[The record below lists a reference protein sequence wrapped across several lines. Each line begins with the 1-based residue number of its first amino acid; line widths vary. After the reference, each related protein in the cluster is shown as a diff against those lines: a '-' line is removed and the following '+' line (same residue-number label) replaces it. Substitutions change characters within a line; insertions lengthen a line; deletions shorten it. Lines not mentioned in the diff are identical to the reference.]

1 MDVGADNFRFT
12 LDDPEMKARTIRWP
26 KTSELHLDSLDRYH
40 DADLYAL
47 TSFFGNDT
55 STQNIAKCVG
65 NVYGN
70 PGNDNATNNCVIQT
84 KRNLLYGYMCR
95 IALTQFNL
103 SYKVP
108 TVVAGYND
116 KINLVLQNGPT
127 ITYNLVTLPQG
138 YYNVETLR
146 AALQTALSGISLLGA
161 LTVTAP
167 ATQTAA
173 PTTFAQT
180 IRTGYTIATNTGGLG
195 ICLSL
200 FGPGSGYSTAI
211 TENIA
216 RTFRLIGVN
225 KPSFGYLDEN
235 AIPTAPPVAGQPSV
249 VPALPASSFTLG
261 VPNFRPTDYV
271 DIVSRSLTNYKDTK
285 DGNSSEAAPQ
295 PMARVWLTEYPL
307 ASQTTQYGWPQDGMW
322 GMAPMTF
329 TKTWVNPNWSQ
340 WSPNQAI
347 NSVDVTLLDMW
358 GNPLFWSST
367 FNTEWSATVTVTE

>member
-40 DADLYAL
+40 DADLFGL
-47 TSFFGNDT
+47 TTFFGNNT

-65 NVYGN
+65 NIYGN
-70 PGNDNATNNCVIQT
+70 PANDNGTNNCTIQT
-84 KRNLLYGYMCR
+84 KRNLLYGYMTR
-95 IALTQFNL
+95 VALTQFNL

-108 TVVAGYND
+108 TVVTGYND
-116 KINLVLQNGPT
+116 KLNVLVSNGGSVS
-127 ITYNLVTLPQG
+127 YSLVTLPQG
-138 YYNVETLR
+138 YYNVETLGN
-146 AALQTALSGISLLGA
+146 ALQSVLNSITGLST
-161 LTVTAP
+161 LTVTD
-167 ATQTAA
+167 
-173 PTTFAQT
+173 PTTQAANPT
-180 IRTGYTIATNTGGLG
+180 AIASVIPVGYTIATNTS
-195 ICLSL
+195 INIAFSL
-200 FGPGSGYSTAI
+200 IGPGSGYTTAV

-216 RTFRLIGVN
+216 RTLRLIGAN
-225 KPSFGYLDEN
+225 KASFGYTE
-235 AIPTAPPVAGQPSV
+235 AQIPTGPPIPGQGAVPPVPS
-249 VPALPASSFTLG
+249 ALFRMG

-295 PMARVWLTEYPL
+295 PIGRIWLTEYPL

-329 TKTWVNPNWSQ
+329 TKTWANPNWSQ

-347 NSVDVTLLDMW
+347 YSVDITLLDMW
-358 GNPLFWSST
+358 GNPLFWNST
-367 FNTEWSATVTVTE
+367 YYTEWSATLSVTE